1 MIAGENQLHGEINEL
16 ESELE
21 SILAKMKSD
30 KHNVNSIETK
40 LEKCKTNWLGTKT
53 EDRIRQFVLK
63 DEYTAQ
69 KFTGLNYSARNSLWE
84 YLGPAKEELQIWKRK
99 TLSRDLRAMSVEDQ
113 FLMTLVILR
122 KGWDYAELAN
132 IFDLDQQ
139 LVSAVFKTWLQFMY
153 CIFAEDEEFFFTK
166 SSDIDKKT
174 IPECFQKT
182 KEFQNVRAVID
193 CTEIFIESSR

>member
-1 MIAGENQLHGEINEL
+1 
-16 ESELE
+16 
-21 SILAKMKSD
+21 MKSD

-84 YLGPAKEELQIWKRK
+84 FLGPAKDELQIWKRK
-99 TLSRDLRAMSVEDQ
+99 TLSGHLRAMSVEDQ

-153 CIFAEDEEFFFTK
+153 CKFSEKENEEFIFTK
-166 SSDIDKKT
+166 SSDINKKT
-174 IPECFQKT
+174 IPKCFQKA